1 MRKAFKYMLRPNAGQ
16 RVALTEILD
25 RCRELYNAGLQEKRD
40 AYRTH
45 RIVRSC
51 KDQQAS
57 LTEIKVLRPEYAMIY
72 SQVLQDVL
80 KRLHRAYDSFFQRV
94 KKARPSHAPGYPRF
108 KSRNRYNSFT
118 FPQVSRKTELASGGV
133 ILKKG
138 RLEVHGV
145 PGGLKI
151 VLHRPWKGVPKTAT
165 FKRED
170 DRWYLILACDD
181 VPLEAREKTGAVC
194 GLDVG
199 LETFARLDDGTPI
212 DNPRLKRN
220 AEVSLIKAQQKM
232 DHHRKGSHRRRKA
245 RVLLA
250 KRHRSVRNARL
261 DFHHKTARKLIRQYD
276 RIGVEKLNIAGMA
289 RGMFAKSVHDV
300 GWAQFLT
307 ILSCKAESAGS
318 EVVKVDA
325 RGTSQD
331 CAACGTTVSKG
342 LSVRVHVCPECG
354 FTVHRDVNAA
364 LNIRHRAFGSR
375 PGSGL
380 RGDGSFAAPQ
390 SAEDVRC

>member
-1 MRKAFKYMLRPNAGQ
+1 MLRPNATQ
-16 RVALTEILD
+16 RAALTEILD

-40 AYRTH
+40 AYRWHGIT
-45 RIVRSC
+45 RSC
-51 KDQQAS
+51 KDQQAA
-57 LTEIKVLRPEYAMIY
+57 LTEIKVLRPEYAAIY

-80 KRLHRAYDSFFQRV
+80 KRLHRAYDAFFRRV
-94 KKARPSHAPGYPRF
+94 KEAQPGHAPGYPRF
-108 KSRNRYNSFT
+108 KSNDRYHSFM
-118 FPQVSRKTELASGGV
+118 FPQVTRKTDLTSGGV
-133 ILKKG
+133 TLKKG

-165 FKRED
+165 FKREGE
-170 DRWYLILACDD
+170 RWYLILSCDD
-181 VPLEAREKTGAVC
+181 VPVEDREKTGAVC

-212 DNPRLKRN
+212 TNPRLKRN
-220 AEVSLIKAQQKM
+220 AEAGLIRAQQKM
-232 DHHRKGSHRRRKA
+232 THRRKGSHRRRKA

-250 KRHRSVRNARL
+250 KRHRAVQNARL

-276 RIGVEKLNIAGMA
+276 GIGVEKLNIIGMA

-300 GWAQFLT
+300 GWAQFLA

-331 CAACGTTVSKG
+331 CAACGMTVKKA
-342 LSVRVHVCPECG
+342 LSVRVYVCPECG
-354 FTVHRDVNAA
+354 FTAHRDVNAA
-364 LNIRHRAFGSR
+364 LNIRQRAFGRR

-380 RGDGSFAAPQ
+380 RGDGTLCASKDAG
-390 SAEDVRC
+390 DVRC